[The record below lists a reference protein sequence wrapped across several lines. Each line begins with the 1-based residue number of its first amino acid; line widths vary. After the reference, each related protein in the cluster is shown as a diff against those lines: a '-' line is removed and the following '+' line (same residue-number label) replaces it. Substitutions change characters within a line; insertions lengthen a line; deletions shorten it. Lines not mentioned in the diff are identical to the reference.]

1 MSLAYEWGLALLMKA
16 FFLGGP
22 EPGEKEVR
30 ENLKGF
36 FLKVS
41 IALLA
46 WCHIISSFQLITER
60 VLFSLQG

>member
-1 MSLAYEWGLALLMKA
+1 MKA

-46 WCHIISSFQLITER
+46 
-60 VLFSLQG
+60 